1 LNGFTPLLAM
11 LTSCANLA
19 VFNID
24 NGVGAALFAFRVLK
38 AQVAK

>member
-1 LNGFTPLLAM
+1 M

-19 VFNID
+19 VFNND
-24 NGVGAALFAFRVLK
+24 NGVGAALFAFRVQK